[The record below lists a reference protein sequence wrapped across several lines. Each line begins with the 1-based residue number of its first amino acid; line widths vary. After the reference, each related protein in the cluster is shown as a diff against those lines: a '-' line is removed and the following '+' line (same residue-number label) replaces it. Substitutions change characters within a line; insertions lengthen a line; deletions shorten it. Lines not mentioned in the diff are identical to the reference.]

1 MTPSTNE
8 RPTILVVDDSPTNLS
23 LLSNLLKEKYRVKV
37 ANNGIKALEL
47 AAVTPPDLVLLDIMM
62 PDLDGY
68 EVCRRLK
75 AANLTRLV
83 PVIFLTA
90 KTEIED
96 EELGFSV
103 GAVDFIH
110 KPFSPPIVLARV
122 MTHLEIKSLHDSLR
136 VQNHFIKKTFS
147 RYMSDEVVEK
157 LLESPDGLNLGG
169 ESLTVTIVMTDL
181 RGFSTISEKVPPESV
196 VRMLNSYL
204 SRMTDIIFRYS
215 GTIIE
220 IIGDAIMIIFGAPVS
235 RPDDADRAIICAL
248 EMQLAMDTVNELNRK
263 FNQPELEMGIG
274 INTGKVVAGNI
285 GSDMRVKYA
294 VVGSNVNLAGRVESF
309 SVGGQVLIT
318 ESTLNAASLNIEVND
333 EHTISFKGLEKPV
346 KIYDVTGI
354 GGMFDFT
361 GDRGTY
367 EITLPHP
374 EIEYESLEKE
384 IPVSLEILDGKY
396 ATGEKV
402 AGRILKWAKKSA
414 IFTAEVE
421 LTELIN
427 LKVYFKDQSTSR
439 DCIIYAKVV
448 NAKPEILNCYEMR
461 FTSLKNVL
469 PELEIGNFV

>member
-1 MTPSTNE
+1 MNTSANI
-8 RPTILVVDDSPTNLS
+8 RPTILVVDDNPTNLS
-23 LLSNLLKEKYRVKV
+23 LLSNLLKEQYRVKV

-47 AAVTPPDLVLLDIMM
+47 AAATPPDLVLLDIMM
-62 PDLDGY
+62 PEMDGY

-75 AANLTRLV
+75 DAKSTQQV

-90 KTEIED
+90 KSEIED
-96 EELGFSV
+96 EEMGFSV

-122 MTHLEIKSLHDSLR
+122 KTHLEIKSLHDSLQ
-136 VQNHFIKKTFS
+136 VQNLFIKKTFS

-157 LLESPDGLNLGG
+157 LLDSPDGLKLGG

-204 SRMTDIIFRYS
+204 SRMTDIIFKYS

-220 IIGDAIMIIFGAPVS
+220 IIGDAIMIIFGAPTN
-235 RPDDADRAIICAL
+235 RPDDTDRAIICAL
-248 EMQLAMDTVNELNRK
+248 EMQIAMEKVNELNRQ

-274 INTGKVVAGNI
+274 INTGHVVAGNI

-318 ESTLNAASLNIEVND
+318 ESTLKAASLKVKVCGERSIP
-333 EHTISFKGLEKPV
+333 FKGLEEPV

-367 EITLPHP
+367 DISLPQHQV
-374 EIEYESLEKE
+374 EYVSFDNG
-384 IPVSLEILDGKY
+384 IPIAFEILDGKY
-396 ATGEKV
+396 ASGQKMR
-402 AGRILKWAKKSA
+402 GQIFKWAKKSA
-414 IFTAEVE
+414 IFTSEVE
-421 LTELIN
+421 LGELVN
-427 LKVYFKDQSTSR
+427 LKVYFKDQDVNR
-439 DCIIYAKVV
+439 DCIIYAKVI
-448 NAKPEILNCYEMR
+448 NASLDESNCYEMR
-461 FTSLKNVL
+461 FTSMKSVL
-469 PELEIGNFV
+469 QEIETVNLV

>member
-1 MTPSTNE
+1 MITSTND
-8 RPTILVVDDSPTNLS
+8 RPTILVVDDNPTNLS
-23 LLSNLLKEKYRVKV
+23 LLSNLLRDQYRVKV

-47 AAVTPPDLVLLDIMM
+47 ATANPPDLVLLDIMM
-62 PDLDGY
+62 PDMDGY
-68 EVCRRLK
+68 EVCRCLK
-75 AANLTRLV
+75 TDKSTQEV

-122 MTHLEIKSLHDSLR
+122 NTHLEIKSLHDSLR
-136 VQNHFIKKTFS
+136 VQNHFIKKTFG

-157 LLESPDGLNLGG
+157 LFESPDGLNLGG

-204 SRMTDIIFRYS
+204 SRMTDIIFEYS

-220 IIGDAIMIIFGAPVS
+220 IIGDAIMIIFGAPTN

-248 EMQLAMDTVNELNRK
+248 EMQIAMENVNELNRK
-263 FNQPELEMGIG
+263 YNQPELEMGIG
-274 INTGKVVAGNI
+274 INTGTVVAGNI

-318 ESTLNAASLNIEVND
+318 ESTLKAASLTVKVCGERSIP
-333 EHTISFKGLEKPV
+333 FKGMEQPV
-346 KIYDVTGI
+346 KIYDINGI

-367 EITLPHP
+367 EISLPQHQ
-374 EIEYESLEKE
+374 IEYVSFEEG
-384 IPVSLEILDGKY
+384 IPFAFEILDGKY
-396 ATGEKV
+396 ASGQKMP
-402 AGRILKWAKKSA
+402 GQILKLAKKSA
-414 IFTAEVE
+414 IFTSEIE
-421 LTELIN
+421 LGELVN
-427 LKVYFKDQSTSR
+427 LKVYLKDQNINR

-448 NAKPEILNCYEMR
+448 NTNLDESISYEMR
-461 FTSLKNVL
+461 FTSMKSVL
-469 PELEIGNFV
+469 QVNETVNLV

>member
-1 MTPSTNE
+1 MSTLADI
-8 RPTILVVDDSPTNLS
+8 RPTILVVDDNATNLS
-23 LLSNLLKEKYRVKV
+23 LLSNLLKELYRVKV
-37 ANNGIKALEL
+37 STNGIKALEL
-47 AAVTPPDLVLLDIMM
+47 ALASPPDLVLLDIMM
-62 PDLDGY
+62 PEIDGY

-75 AANLTRLV
+75 AHPSTKQV

-122 MTHLEIKSLHDSLR
+122 KTHLEIKSLHDSLR
-136 VQNHFIKKTFS
+136 VQNLFIKKTFS

-169 ESLTVTIVMTDL
+169 ESLTVTILMTDL
-181 RGFSTISEKVPPESV
+181 RGFSTLSEKLPPESV

-204 SRMTDIIFRYS
+204 SRMTDIIFEYS

-220 IIGDAIMIIFGAPVS
+220 IIGDAIMIIFGAPIS

-248 EMQLAMDTVNELNRK
+248 EMQLAMDKVNELNRK

-294 VVGSNVNLAGRVESF
+294 VVGSSVNLAGRVESF

-318 ESTLNAASLNIEVND
+318 ESTLKAASLTVTVSGERS
-333 EHTISFKGLEKPV
+333 ISFKGLEEMV
-346 KIYDVTGI
+346 KIYDVNGI

-367 EITLPHP
+367 DISLPYP
-374 EIEYESLEKE
+374 EIEYEPLENE

-396 ATGEKV
+396 ASGTKV
-402 AGRILKWAKKSA
+402 RGRILKLAEKSA
-414 IFTAEVE
+414 IFTSDVE
-421 LTELIN
+421 LSEFVN
-427 LKVYFKDQSTSR
+427 LKVFLRDQIINR

-448 NAKPEILNCYEMR
+448 NTTLDDSDCYEMR
-461 FTSLKNVL
+461 FTSMRNYLQESETGKFL
-469 PELEIGNFV
+469 